1 MNQEEFIKKLR
12 DRLEIFEESVIDEEV
27 NYYLE
32 QI

>member
-12 DRLEIFEESVIDEEV
+12 DRLEIFEENVIDEEV